1 VLSLSATK
9 ARRLVPWLATGCL
22 VLHGAFAL
30 LLPERYTPIS
40 TLGIVLAQFAAI
52 SACLYTARHTGYP
65 WRTLWWLLAF
75 ASALS
80 AAGMTAD
87 FRAEVMGTTGMDVA
101 PGLQVLLSTLN
112 GVCFLLA
119 VSMQFDPRTTLRA
132 VRIINACLS
141 LAMGATFY
149 VLVFSVAAIH
159 GANHAADPL
168 FMSYLFDAMDVF
180 IAIAATIRALGATE
194 TQERRFFCIISIF
207 MWINTVFPAI
217 HNHILIKHDFVWLD
231 LFISAPYLLLVV
243 LIAQIRSA
251 DLCFAKPS
259 SRVARWVRSGS
270 PIFLSLGLL
279 LVGMLVFRTRLY
291 IGATAILMAIVC
303 YGALNV
309 LTQSRGIEAEES
321 LVAAK
326 KHLESLVG
334 VDSLTGIANRRA
346 FDQVIDADCR
356 AARRSALAISL
367 LMIDVDFFKQFNDT
381 YGHLAGDECLVQ
393 IAHAL
398 QGTLPRTNDLVARY
412 GGEEFAVLL
421 STTGESGAS
430 AVARKLHDAVAR
442 LRLLHSTSPLGFVT
456 ISIGVSSC
464 DRLIAPSPIRLTYM
478 ADLAL
483 YKAKASGRNRTEFLA
498 IEGEAGG
505 ESRKLLLKKG

>member
-1 VLSLSATK
+1 MRSLSATK
-9 ARRLVPWLATGCL
+9 ARRLVPWIAAGCL

-30 LLPERYTPIS
+30 LLPERLTSIS

-52 SACLYTARHTGYP
+52 SACLYTARHASYP
-65 WRTLWWLLAF
+65 WRTMWWLLAF
-75 ASALS
+75 AIALS

-87 FRAEVMGTTGMDVA
+87 FRAEVMGTTGMNIA
-101 PGLQVLLSTLN
+101 PGLQMLLFTLN
-112 GVCFLLA
+112 GVCFLFI
-119 VSMQFDPRTTLRA
+119 VSMQFDPRTLRA
-132 VRIINACLS
+132 VRFINACLS

-149 VLVFSVAAIH
+149 VLVFSVAAIR

-180 IAIAATIRALGATE
+180 IAIAATIRALGAVQM
-194 TQERRFFCIISIF
+194 QERRFFYIISIF

-231 LFISAPYLLLVV
+231 LFISAPYLFLVV
-243 LIAQIRSA
+243 LIAPVRSA

-270 PIFLSLGLL
+270 SIFLSFGLL

-291 IGATAILMAIVC
+291 VGATAILVAIIC

-309 LTQSRGIEAEES
+309 MTQSWGIEAEES
-321 LVAAK
+321 LAAAK

-334 VDSLTGIANRRA
+334 VDSLTGIANRRT
-346 FDQVIDADCR
+346 FDQMIDVDCR
-356 AARRSALAISL
+356 AARRSACAISL

-381 YGHLAGDECLVQ
+381 YGHLAGDQCLVQ
-393 IAHAL
+393 IARAL

-421 STTGESGAS
+421 PITGESGAS
-430 AVARKLHDAVAR
+430 TVARKLHDAVAK
-442 LRLLHSTSPLGFVT
+442 LHILHSASPLGCVT
-456 ISIGVSSC
+456 VSIGVSSC
-464 DRLIAPSPIRLTYM
+464 DSSVPPSPTRLAHT

-483 YKAKASGRNRTEFLA
+483 YKAKSLGRNRTEFLA
-498 IEGEAGG
+498 IEEEAGG
-505 ESRKLLLKKG
+505 ESGKLLLKKG

>member
-1 VLSLSATK
+1 VRSLSATK
-9 ARRLVPWLATGCL
+9 ARRLVPWLVAGCL

-30 LLPERYTPIS
+30 LLPERLTPIS
-40 TLGIVLAQFAAI
+40 TLGIVLAQVAAI
-52 SACLYTARHTGYP
+52 SACLYTARHASYP

-101 PGLQVLLSTLN
+101 PRLQMLLSTLN
-112 GVCFLLA
+112 GVCFLLT
-119 VSMQFDPRTTLRA
+119 VSMQFDPRTLRA

-149 VLVFSVAAIH
+149 VLVFSVAAVH

-180 IAIAATIRALGATE
+180 IAIAATIRALGAAE
-194 TQERRFFCIISIF
+194 MQERRFFYIISIF

-270 PIFLSLGLL
+270 PIFLSFGLL
-279 LVGMLVFRTRLY
+279 LAGMLVFRTQLY
-291 IGATAILMAIVC
+291 VGATAILMAIIG

-326 KHLESLVG
+326 KHLEGLVG
-334 VDSLTGIANRRA
+334 VDSLTGIANRRT
-346 FDQVIDADCR
+346 FDQMIDADCR
-356 AARRSALAISL
+356 AAKRSGLEISL

-381 YGHLAGDECLVQ
+381 NGHLAGDECLVQ
-393 IAHAL
+393 IARAL

-421 STTGESGAS
+421 PTTGESGAS
-430 AVARKLHDAVAR
+430 AVARKLHDAVAK
-442 LRLLHSTSPLGFVT
+442 LRLPHSASPLGFVT

-464 DRLIAPSPIRLTYM
+464 DSSIAPSPKRLAHT

-498 IEGEAGG
+498 IEGEAGDKSG
-505 ESRKLLLKKG
+505 KLLLKKG